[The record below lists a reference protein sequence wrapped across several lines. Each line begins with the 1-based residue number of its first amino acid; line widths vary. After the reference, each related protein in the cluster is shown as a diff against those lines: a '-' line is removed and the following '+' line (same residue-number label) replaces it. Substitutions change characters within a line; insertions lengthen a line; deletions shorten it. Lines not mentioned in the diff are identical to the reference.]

1 MKFPTI
7 VLGLSTFIFSGMTL
21 AAEPIPPQPET
32 FGSVLQLDK
41 SQKNQLIQLHA
52 SAQECMNN
60 IDASQFHPQAFLNM
74 VKEGKVDEQ
83 LFKQQMAVQ
92 SNLHEQAAHCRITY
106 HTNVSKMLTKEQKQ
120 KLVDMYQQ
128 QQSG

>member
-7 VLGLSTFIFSGMTL
+7 ALGLSTFIFSGMTL
-21 AAEPIPPQPET
+21 AAEPSTPQPET

-60 IDASQFHPQAFLNM
+60 IDASKFQPQIFLNM
-74 VKEGKVDEQ
+74 VKEGKVDEP
-83 LFKQQMAVQ
+83 LFKQQITVQ
-92 SNLHEQAAHCRITY
+92 NNLHEQAARCRITY
-106 HTNVSKMLTKEQKQ
+106 YTNVSKMLTKEQKQ
-120 KLVDMYQQ
+120 KLVEMYQQ